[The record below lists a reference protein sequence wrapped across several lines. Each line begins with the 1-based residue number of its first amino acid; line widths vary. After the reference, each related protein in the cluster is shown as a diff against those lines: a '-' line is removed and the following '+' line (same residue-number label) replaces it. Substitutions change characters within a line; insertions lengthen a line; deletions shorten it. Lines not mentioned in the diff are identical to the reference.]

1 MNLTLNPLPN
11 ASFIG
16 LPVPAAAPENGSDIK
31 LNAFQAGGLFTIAP
45 GSGLTATTIDI
56 GTGFDQT
63 FLTPANATIYD
74 GTPATINTITYAFTD
89 ANGCANSTSQNLRV
103 N

>member
-16 LPVPAAAPENGSDIK
+16 LPASTPENGPDLK
-31 LNAFQAGGLFTIAP
+31 LNAFQAGGLFTIVP
-45 GSGLTATTIDI
+45 GSGLTATTIDG

-74 GTPATINTITYAFTD
+74 GTPATVNVITYSFTRCEWVRKFYISKP
-89 ANGCANSTSQNLRV
+89 A
-103 N
+103 